1 MGGGHVAFNNIFM
14 GMIAGN
20 TLSEHRDKLLNF
32 LQEKKCLRNGAKWET
47 PFSPA

>member
-20 TLSEHRDKLLNF
+20 SLSEHRDKLLNF
-32 LQEKKCLRNGAKWET
+32 LQEKKM
-47 PFSPA
+47 P